1 VLIPVTA
8 SNIPE
13 LLLAD
18 PRFEQATR
26 NVVFWHKKISQILWL
41 FSIIAN
47 QLFFRLYPLYPMAS
61 VPWKIHHTGNL
72 SEGTFSHHISYTINP
87 EAIPRSLMD

>member
-47 QLFFRLYPLYPMAS
+47 ELFFGCILFIQWRQFHGKYTTL
-61 VPWKIHHTGNL
+61 
-72 SEGTFSHHISYTINP
+72 GTFWKVHFHIT
-87 EAIPRSLMD
+87 